1 MIIAY
6 FRNVFSPRGDIAA
19 AVPDNLTP
27 IEVHRGPATLYQV
40 TNDSGSLEIKELG
53 KAPLSQESLNT
64 GDCFV
69 IDAAAA
75 NKIFVWKGNFKFEVK
90 LKIRVIIRSSKAALC
105 KNPWE
110 KVKF

>member
-6 FRNVFSPRGDIAA
+6 FRNFLSPRGDIAA

-40 TNDSGSLEIKELG
+40 TNDSGSLEIKEIG

-75 NKIFVWKGNFKFEVK
+75 NKIFVWKGNF
-90 LKIRVIIRSSKAALC
+90 R
-105 KNPWE
+105 
-110 KVKF
+110 